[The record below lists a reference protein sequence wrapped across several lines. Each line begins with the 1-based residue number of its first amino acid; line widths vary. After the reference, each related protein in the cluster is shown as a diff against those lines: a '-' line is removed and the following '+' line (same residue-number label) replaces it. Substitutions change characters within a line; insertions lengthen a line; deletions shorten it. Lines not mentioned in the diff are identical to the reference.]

1 MASILIVDDEPENLE
16 LMEGVLAPTG
26 HTIRMAGGG
35 RQALQAVQQEP
46 PDLILL
52 DLMMPGMSGFE
63 VCEMLRAN
71 EATAR
76 IPIIV
81 VTALDQLGIKERTLA
96 LGADDYLTKPIQAAE
111 VLARVQAM
119 MQVRHLQQDLDRT
132 LAYLHE
138 LEVARHSH
146 RRRAL
151 SAMGAIPSLAA
162 RQAAEPTPPTILI
175 VDDEGLMREFY
186 ADLLVESG
194 FRVVTASSGPEGLSV
209 LPQYPVETVVLDIMM
224 PEVSGLETL
233 EQIRQIAPDLPVI
246 ILTAHPS
253 SQNAIAALK
262 LGAFD
267 FIVKG
272 IQHELVVVAVRRAVR
287 HFAQLREKRHIIETL
302 QARLRELEARVHEL
316 EARPAT

>member
-16 LMEGVLAPTG
+16 LLEAVLAPTG
-26 HTIRMAGGG
+26 HTIRSAGGG
-35 RQALQAVQQEP
+35 REALQAVQQER

-52 DLMMPGMSGFE
+52 DLMMPEVSGFE

-76 IPIIV
+76 VPIIV
-81 VTALDQLGIKERTLA
+81 VTALDQLGIKERTLS
-96 LGADDYLTKPIQAAE
+96 LGADDYLTKPIQPTD
-111 VLARVQAM
+111 VVARVQAM

-151 SAMGAIPSLAA
+151 SAMDATASMAPRGPAG
-162 RQAAEPTPPTILI
+162 PTPPTILI

-186 ADLLVESG
+186 GGLLLESG
-194 FRVVTASSGPEGLSV
+194 FRVVTASSGPEALSV
-209 LPQYPVETVVLDIMM
+209 LPQYPVETVALDLMM
-224 PEVSGLETL
+224 PGVSGLETL

-246 ILTAHPS
+246 ILTASPS
-253 SQNAIAALK
+253 SQNAIAALR

-272 IQHELVVVAVRRAVR
+272 IQHELVVVAVHRAVR
-287 HFAQLREKRHIIETL
+287 HFAQFREKEHIVETL
-302 QARLRELEARVHEL
+302 QARIRELEAQIREL
-316 EARPAT
+316 EGRSVT

>member
-16 LMEGVLAPTG
+16 LLEAVLAPTG
-26 HTIRMAGGG
+26 HTIRSAGGG
-35 RQALQAVQQEP
+35 REALQAVQQER

-52 DLMMPGMSGFE
+52 DLMMPEVSGFE

-76 IPIIV
+76 LPIIV
-81 VTALDQLGIKERTLA
+81 VTALDQLGIKERTLT
-96 LGADDYLTKPIQAAE
+96 LGADDYLTKPIQPTD
-111 VLARVQAM
+111 VVARVQAM
-119 MQVRHLQQDLDRT
+119 MQVRHLEQDLDRT

-151 SAMGAIPSLAA
+151 SAMGAIPAA
-162 RQAAEPTPPTILI
+162 APRQPAGLMPPTILI
-175 VDDEGLMREFY
+175 VDDEELMRQFY
-186 ADLLVESG
+186 GDLLVGGG
-194 FRVVTASSGPEGLSV
+194 FRVVTASSGPEALSA

-224 PEVSGLETL
+224 PGVSGLEAL

-246 ILTAHPS
+246 ILTARPS

-272 IQHELVVVAVRRAVR
+272 IQQELVIVAVHRAIR
-287 HFAQLREKRHIIETL
+287 YFAQLREKEHIVETL
-302 QARLRELEARVHEL
+302 QARIRELEARIGEL
-316 EARPAT
+316 EGRPA